1 MNKDL
6 KKYVVEGFIV
16 VSVLGTVFH
25 FVYDFLGQNFF
36 IGFFFPVNESTW
48 EHMKLLFF
56 PMLFYS
62 LYMNHKLKTDYPC
75 ITSSLLFG
83 ILLGTVL
90 VPVLF
95 FTYSGILGKNFLP
108 LDIATF
114 VISVILAFFA
124 VYKLT
129 LSCKV
134 ISYKSLLR
142 LLVFIVAV
150 CFLIFTYHPLAVG
163 IFEVP
168 TP

>member
-1 MNKDL
+1 MNKL
-6 KKYVVEGFIV
+6 KLYTIIGIIFVIITGS
-16 VSVLGTVFH
+16 VSH
-25 FVYDFLGQNFF
+25 FVYEWSGNDFILGL
-36 IGFFFPVNESTW
+36 FFPVNESTW

>member
-1 MNKDL
+1 MNKL
-6 KKYVVEGFIV
+6 KLYTIIGIIFVIITGS
-16 VSVLGTVFH
+16 VSH
-25 FVYDFLGQNFF
+25 FVYEWSGNDFILGL
-36 IGFFFPVNESTW
+36 FFPVNESTW

-168 TP
+168 NS

>member
-1 MNKDL
+1 MNKL
-6 KKYVVEGFIV
+6 KLYTIIGIIFVIITGS
-16 VSVLGTVFH
+16 VSH
-25 FVYDFLGQNFF
+25 FVYEWSGNDFILGL
-36 IGFFFPVNESTW
+36 FFPVNESTW

-134 ISYKSLLR
+134 ISYESLLR

-168 TP
+168 NP